1 MAETAPNK
9 GQMTVDDFIAW
20 AIAQPS
26 GRYELLDG
34 EVYAMSPE
42 RVGHARAKVRAWR
55 ELDRAIAARGLA
67 CEALPDGLSVPINET
82 TTYELD
88 VVVRCG
94 ALLDAEA
101 VQAADP
107 VIIVEVNSPSS
118 TRLDSGSKLVDYFSL
133 PSLAHYLVINA
144 SRRAIVH
151 HARDGAGAIRTSIH
165 QDGRLTLD
173 PPAIE
178 IDVAA
183 CFPEPDPA

>member
-1 MAETAPNK
+1 MAETTPK
-9 GQMTVDDFIAW
+9 SGMTVDEFIDW
-20 AIAQPS
+20 AMDQPS

-82 TTYELD
+82 TTDEPD
-88 VVVRCG
+88 VMVCCG
-94 ALLDAEA
+94 ELLDAEA
-101 VQAADP
+101 VQVADP
-107 VIIVEVNSPSS
+107 IIIVEVNSPSS
-118 TRLDSGSKLVDYFSL
+118 KRLDPGSKLVDYFSL

-144 SRRAIVH
+144 IRRVIVH
-151 HARDGAGAIRTSIH
+151 HARDDASAIRTSIH
-165 QDGRLTLD
+165 HDGRLTLD
-173 PPAIE
+173 PPGIE

>member
-1 MAETAPNK
+1 MAEATPK
-9 GQMTVDDFIAW
+9 SGMTVDDFIDW
-20 AIAQPS
+20 AMDQPS

-133 PSLAHYLVINA
+133 PSLVINA